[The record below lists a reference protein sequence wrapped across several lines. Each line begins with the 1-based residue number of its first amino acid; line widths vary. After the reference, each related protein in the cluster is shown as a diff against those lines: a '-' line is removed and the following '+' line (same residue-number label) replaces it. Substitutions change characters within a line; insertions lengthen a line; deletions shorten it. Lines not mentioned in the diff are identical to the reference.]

1 MRKTNILD
9 TSIKCTERELYETK
23 EQKKEQKG
31 MIAVI
36 IVVMLAAR
44 ILAGEAKPEDSDEKE
59 PEEKQ
64 QKVIVEQEEARQ
76 EEAVEQENAGQ
87 QQTVVTQKPV
97 VQEPALPEQEPL
109 PAVNESDNEQ
119 AETVQTPQIGLQ
131 AGETSGQYG
140 ELLAPILT
148 AWQSGNMESI
158 NSLISQK
165 AYHDMAAMLGEGQSY
180 YYGQY
185 DAEGKRSGI
194 GVGVYLADVNCYGA
208 KTPFYYIGEWKNG
221 MRDGQGDWVYHGKY
235 SAAVSGQ
242 SYDGT
247 LFFEEI
253 GDYKCGWSADLP
265 EGSMIYSAGR
275 SNEIMW
281 DGDEWT
287 PPSSENYTE
296 STVME
301 GIVAHGKYDKEQRV
315 TTVRIDEMGNNDVDV
330 YEFSYTE
337 GKINVFEVYDADH
350 IFHSGD
356 DEMSSWWDCGAVA
369 YFSNAVDELGE
380 LESYESCD
388 YAVGRDTYT
397 YHDSLSEGIEG
408 ISGILYDEEQI
419 NYTFGIPGFADISRA
434 EDATSFVW
442 SRSGNGYNN

>member
-9 TSIKCTERELYETK
+9 TSIKCTEREHYETK

-59 PEEKQ
+59 PEEEQ

-109 PAVNESDNEQ
+109 PAVNEFDNEQ

-158 NSLISQK
+158 NSLISQM
-165 AYHDMAAMLGEGQSY
+165 AYHDMAAMPGEGQSY

-253 GDYKCGWSADLP
+253 GDYKCGWSAGLP
-265 EGSMIYSAGR
+265 EGSVIYSAGR

-281 DGDEWT
+281 DGDEWD
-287 PPSSENYTE
+287 PPSSE
-296 STVME
+296 SHVLSIVME
-301 GIVAHGKYDKEQRV
+301 GTVVHGRYNKEQRV
-315 TTVRIDEMGNNDVDV
+315 TLGEVDEQGNNYVDV
-330 YEFSYTE
+330 YEFSYTD
-337 GKINVFEVYDADH
+337 GQMNIRKVYDEDYE
-350 IFHSGD
+350 FYND
-356 DEMSSWWDCGAVA
+356 DEIDLYVGYGSSVH
-369 YFSNAVDELGE
+369 YLNAGGW
-380 LESYESCD
+380 ESYD
-388 YAVGRDTYT
+388 GTYYAVGTCQFS
-397 YHDSLSEGIEG
+397 HPEGIGE
-408 ISGILYDEEQI
+408 ILYDSELLS
-419 NYTFGIPGFADISRA
+419 YTFGIPGFADISRA